1 MAETTPLL
9 LALVFGSVGIGY
21 LVYGR
26 RPGKRAWFYT
36 GLALLVLPY
45 LTTATLPLL
54 SLGVILLFVPRFIR

>member
-1 MAETTPLL
+1 MTETTPLL
-9 LALVFGSVGIGY
+9 LAVLFGSIGVGY

-36 GLALLVLPY
+36 GLGLLVLPY

-54 SLGVILLFVPRFIR
+54 ALGIVLLFVPRFIP